1 MTKPAPAA
9 DCRSMDEVRTQIDR
23 LDRALVALLAER
35 QTYIERA
42 AVLKNARDTVH
53 DDARIEDV
61 VVKVLAEAQEQGLS
75 PRIAEPVWRELIA
88 RSIALEFEAFDR
100 KADQPR

>member
-1 MTKPAPAA
+1 MTLVIPAA
-9 DCRSMDEVRTQIDR
+9 DCRSMEDLRVQIDR
-23 LDRALVALLAER
+23 IDRELVGLMADR

-42 AVLKNARDTVH
+42 AVLKTDRGTVH

-61 VVKVLAEAQEQGLS
+61 VAKVIAEARRQGLS
-75 PRIAEPVWRELIA
+75 PAIAEPVWRELIA

-100 KADQPR
+100 K